1 MKKNYLIILMV
12 LALFLTSCA
21 NDNNDNIIEEENLG
35 VSGDYDK
42 LLDRSEG
49 ISDVVVE
56 LFGIDDA
63 VTIVFNEYALIAV
76 KIAYNEDMTQEQAT
90 EISNKVKDYDEV
102 GEVLITD
109 NSRVFKEIDD
119 IIFGLLQG
127 DPYEDF
133 LDDINGIKIK
143 LSNDSF

>member
-1 MKKNYLIILMV
+1 MV